1 MREIEISLT
10 VRIPLT
16 QTDVHWLEA
25 ELLAQRTQ
33 LFRAAL
39 ARAVAEVEAAVL
51 PGARCPDCGER
62 LQRNGRVLLVL
73 ETLLGRLE
81 YARQR
86 CRCPRCQAEVYP
98 LDAALGLLPG
108 TGSTLGVRERA
119 CWAVTE
125 VSYAKASTFLAKFTG
140 LAVSHGSLHR
150 WVREE
155 GRVLEAQEA
164 QQQAR
169 AFGPPVAGIPTALAP
184 PRSGPARL
192 YVQVDGTMVRQ
203 RDGGGM
209 ECKVGIAYSERAEV
223 SRGRTAL
230 LDKRT
235 YASFADSATFAER
248 FWLRCAAQGAATA
261 QQVVFVSDGAEWIH
275 TLQRDYFPGALVVLD
290 PWHLEQRLLEVWG
303 STRGGLIA
311 RCLRDAWRGE
321 VRQLTRRLRAAASL
335 ERDPDRRAA
344 GLALLDYIAA
354 NWEGIQ
360 NLAHVAATG
369 SGAVEKTVD
378 TLVTHRYKKRGMS
391 WRRPGSAA
399 LLRLRLLKANGDWD
413 AYWESRRTSFAR
425 HAA

>member
-1 MREIEISLT
+1 MKEIVISLT

-16 QTDVHWLEA
+16 HTDVHWLEA

-33 LFRAAL
+33 LFQTAL
-39 ARAVAEVEAAVL
+39 VRVVAEVEAAVL
-51 PGARCPDCGER
+51 PRARCPECGGP
-62 LQRNGRVLLVL
+62 LVGNGRAPLTL
-73 ETLLGRLE
+73 ETLVGRVE

-86 CRCPRCQAEVYP
+86 CRCPRCPVDVYP
-98 LDAALGLLPG
+98 LDHALGLLPG

-125 VSYAKASTFLAKFTG
+125 VSYAKASAFLAKFTG

-155 GRVLEAQEA
+155 GRVLDLQEA
-164 QQQAR
+164 RHQAA
-169 AFGPPVAGIPTALAP
+169 AFGPPTGAPAATAAP
-184 PRSGPARL
+184 PGPARL
-192 YVQVDGTMVRQ
+192 YVQVDGTMVHQ
-203 RDGGGM
+203 RDGGPM
-209 ECKVGIAYSERAEV
+209 ECKVGIAYSERAEI
-223 SRGRTAL
+223 SRGRIAL

-235 YASFADSATFAER
+235 YASFADAGTFAER

-261 QQVVFVSDGAEWIH
+261 QQIVFISDGAAWIH
-275 TLQRDYFPGALVVLD
+275 TLQRSYFPGAVVILD

-303 STRGGLIA
+303 SAHPALLG
-311 RCLRDAWRGE
+311 RCMADAWRGDL
-321 VRQLTRRLRAAASL
+321 RQLTRRLRAAAAR
-335 ERDPDRRAA
+335 ERDPDRHAA
-344 GLALLDYIAA
+344 GVRLLEYLVA
-354 NWEGIQ
+354 NAEGIR

-399 LLRLRLLKANGDWD
+399 LLRLRLLKANGEWE
-413 AYWESRRTSFAR
+413 AYWEHRR
-425 HAA
+425 AAFTRQAA